1 MFSAYGY
8 LRSKDDA
15 ASAEPKRH
23 REVSIKFEAIA
34 GGCTWF
40 PLGTANEV
48 FAFKWPPFGDISV
61 QYTTSPDLVR
71 VVTIYRE
78 TGRAV
83 DAIYME
89 RRLADVDGERI
100 AFHDALFVSEVLRA
114 QQCGFAT
121 EMLRRCIP
129 YYGHLGIRRV
139 IIPSAVEAGRIV
151 WPKFGFRPSELAN
164 ASFSEYVAALHKAKL
179 GTELDEP
186 VPHNGPGLLDF
197 RGSYGFAIG
206 RLALQ
211 TFSGLTL
218 ELDLTDQDTI
228 RCLKERGI
236 QIL

>member
-1 MFSAYGY
+1 
-8 LRSKDDA
+8 
-15 ASAEPKRH
+15 
-23 REVSIKFEAIA
+23 VSIKVEVIA

-40 PLGTANEV
+40 GVGTAGEV
-48 FAFKWPPFGDISV
+48 FAFKWPPFGDVSV
-61 QYTTSPDLVR
+61 QYTISPDLVHII
-71 VVTIYRE
+71 TTYRE
-78 TGRAV
+78 TGHAV

-100 AFHDALFVSEVLRA
+100 AFHDALFVSEALRA

-129 YYGHLGIRRV
+129 YYGRLGIRRV
-139 IIPSAVEAGRIV
+139 MIPLAVEAGRIV
-151 WPKFGFRPSELAN
+151 WPKFGFRPSELIS
-164 ASFSEYVAALHKAKL
+164 ASFSEYLAALHKSKL
-179 GTELDEP
+179 GTELDQP
-186 VPHNGPGLLDF
+186 VPRNGPGLLDF

-218 ELDLTDQDTI
+218 ELDLADPDTI
-228 RCLKERGI
+228 RSLKERGI